1 MAVPDRCN
9 QYPGFSA
16 VWPSFR
22 PLAIARALMAWSEES
37 AVSGSFYKLKLAI
50 VLFASC
56 NIRITISASAAAFS
70 MTSVSSRAP

>member
-1 MAVPDRCN
+1 MAVPERCN
-9 QYPGFSA
+9 QYPGLSA

-22 PLAIARALMAWSEES
+22 PLAIARALMAWSDES
-37 AVSGSFYKLKLAI
+37 AVSELVHQLAFAI
-50 VLFASC
+50 VLFVSC